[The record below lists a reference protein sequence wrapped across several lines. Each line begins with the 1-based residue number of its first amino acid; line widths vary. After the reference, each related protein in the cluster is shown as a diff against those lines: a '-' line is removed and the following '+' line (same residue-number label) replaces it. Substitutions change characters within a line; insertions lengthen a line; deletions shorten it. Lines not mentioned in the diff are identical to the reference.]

1 MQPTFYHVDAPRGFV
16 IDNKPPVP
24 NRPAHEYNP
33 YAYLKY
39 VLYYETLTDQQ
50 QEAIPYWI
58 WGQSYN
64 PTDKVKICLDS
75 RVHVF
80 EATTAIQN
88 TDIKPINNPDEWQW
102 IKPYV
107 ELRLKAQ
114 CCECFDAEQSDPVEY
129 KLLCQES
136 ELYETGFS
144 TEREK
149 SILLRT
155 IDVALGEIDENSTTE
170 LQVGGNVK
178 IKCSGNFVAGDMIE
192 ILGTR
197 YYDNIYDVKSAGE
210 GWIII
215 DPAGEYYTEEAF
227 TKGCYIINRTTTYT
241 LVDWNGEIFKEY
253 HFAFQAKDNANIVQG
268 AADNFTEVGFYMM
281 TKAPE
286 DYIKYFDEK

>member
-1 MQPTFYHVDAPRGFV
+1 VPRGFV

-39 VLYYETLTDQQ
+39 VLYYETLTEQQ
-50 QEAIPYWI
+50 QDDIPYWV
-58 WGQSYN
+58 WGQTHN
-64 PTDKVKICLDS
+64 ATDKVKICMVG

-80 EATTAIQN
+80 EAKIVIQN
-88 TDIKPINNPDEWQW
+88 TDIIPINNPDEWTW

-107 ELRLKAQ
+107 ELRLNAE

-129 KLLCQES
+129 KLHCQENDS
-136 ELYETGFS
+136 YETGFS

-155 IDVALGEIDENSTTE
+155 IDVALGQIEENSTTE
-170 LQVGGNVK
+170 LQAGGNVK
-178 IKCSGNFVAGDMIE
+178 IKCSGIFAAGDIIE

-197 YYDNIYDVKSAGE
+197 YYDSVYEVKSAGE

-215 DPAGEYYTEEAF
+215 DPAGEYYTEETF
-227 TKGCYIINRTTTYT
+227 TKGCYIINRTKTYT
-241 LVDWNGEIFKEY
+241 LLDWIGEIFKEY

-268 AADNFTEVGFYMM
+268 AADNFTEVGFYLML
-281 TKAPE
+281 KSPD
-286 DYIKYFDEK
+286 DYSVPSES